1 MPILKATKI
10 YLACPYSHKD
20 EAIREKRFEMVTR
33 KAAELMLC
41 GYIVFSPISHS
52 HEIAKRMGASYI
64 IDHDFW
70 MLQDLPYITYW
81 ADEFWVFALDGWRE
95 SRGIQREME
104 VALEVNIP
112 VRILKG
118 FTPAGSEKA

>member
-1 MPILKATKI
+1 MIKI
-10 YLACPYSHKD
+10 YLACPYSHEE
-20 EAIREKRFEMVTR
+20 EAVREQRFEMVTR

-52 HEIAKRMGASYI
+52 HEIAKRMDSAYTMH
-64 IDHDFW
+64 HDFW
-70 MLQDLPYITYW
+70 MLQDLPYIKDW

-95 SRGIQREME
+95 SRGVQHELVI
-104 VALEVNIP
+104 ALEVNIP
-112 VRILKG
+112 VRIVKG